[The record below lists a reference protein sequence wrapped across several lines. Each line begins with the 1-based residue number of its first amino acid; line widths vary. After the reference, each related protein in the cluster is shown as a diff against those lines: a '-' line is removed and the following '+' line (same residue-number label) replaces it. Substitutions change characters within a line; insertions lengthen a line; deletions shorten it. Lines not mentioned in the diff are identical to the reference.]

1 MVDGMLWVETKI
13 SLLELLERSVRGEA
27 LAQSN
32 SASIPDFVVVQTAKP
47 QKKKKKKLCQIS
59 QNIAVPR
66 SMLWW
71 MLLWWMSCGRCYR
84 GCHAAGSGENQ
95 LAVDV
100 IVGVMVG

>member
-1 MVDGMLWVETKI
+1 MVDVMQWGGRENN
-13 SLLELLERSVRGEA
+13 LLELFERSVCSEA

-32 SASIPDFVVVQTAKP
+32 STRIPNFVVKQTAKP
-47 QKKKKKKLCQIS
+47 QKREENKSYVRIPKTS
-59 QNIAVPR
+59 R
-66 SMLWW
+66 SM
-71 MLLWWMSCGRCYR
+71 LWWMSCGRCYR